1 MAVYSRL
8 LDTALLSCFSFAPKW
23 EFIVGLQV
31 DFFSLGWK
39 SSLRMLSS

>member
-8 LDTALLSCFSFAPKW
+8 LDTALLSFAPKW